1 MRSVGWKTYA
11 LIGLSLIFAAFAFW
25 RCYSGRFQPVTP
37 NMLMN
42 SGLSIP
48 YAAEQDFL
56 SVTRC
61 CLRHSASWLEQ
72 MTFYAMHHDDA
83 LPDTKGL
90 YFVYAIG
97 AALACIMVY
106 RVGAACVNAYVG
118 LLASLLMACMP
129 LQDWANCAFT
139 AALVLFNWDRLL
151 SALKFNTY
159 LTWALYFLSSI
170 MMLFNCFFTET
181 VLLQWWFGAQLA
193 ALLIRYALISRH
205 HRSPYFLS
213 SDIKPRILVKGESHV
228 KDVYVFLGINIA
240 IGVAFAVISLMIYS
254 FAVQRDM
261 HMRTFF
267 MIILRSLGLVLVMG
281 TVYILMP
288 NHHDLREKFVKYLKR
303 VLERIF
309 NQHPDRTFFH
319 IRIAHLGMALGV
331 YALAIMAFAPFV
343 LKIYGI
349 QMRFFVSNGLA
360 AYRAFS
366 EDAGLMVR
374 WAPVAPFVCAAF
386 AYAMYKLGKLRSQDA
401 CGVLSICC
409 FAVLFLI
416 QQRYAPLSA
425 PFFVLSVL
433 SIPYLVIRL
442 AFGYKEKEQKPLEEG
457 ADA

>member
-1 MRSVGWKTYA
+1 MRSVGWRTY
-11 LIGLSLIFAAFAFW
+11 LLTGLSLVFAVFAFW

-37 NMLMN
+37 NMLIN

-56 SVTRC
+56 SVTKC

-83 LPDTKGL
+83 LADTKSL

-97 AALACIMVY
+97 AALACIMAF
-106 RVGAACVNAYVG
+106 RVGSACINAYVG
-118 LLASLLMACMP
+118 LLASLLLACMP
-129 LQDWANCAFT
+129 LQNWANCAFT

-193 ALLIRYALISRH
+193 ALLIRYAIVPRRH
-205 HRSPYFLS
+205 KSPYFLS
-213 SDIKPRILVKGESHV
+213 SDIRPRVLVRGESHV
-228 KDVYVFLGINIA
+228 RDVYVFLGINIA
-240 IGVAFAVISLMIYS
+240 VGISLAVVSLMIYS
-254 FAVQRDM
+254 FAIQRDM

-267 MIILRSLGLVLVMG
+267 MIILRSLGLVMVMG

-288 NHHDLREKFVKYLKR
+288 NHQELKEKFIKYVQRL
-303 VLERIF
+303 LDRIF
-309 NQHPDRTFFH
+309 NQQPERTFFH
-319 IRIAHLGMALGV
+319 TRISQLGLALGV

-360 AYRAFS
+360 AYQAFS
-366 EDAGLMVR
+366 EDAGLLVK
-374 WAPVAPFVCAAF
+374 WAPIAPFVCAAF
-386 AYAMYKLGKLRSQDA
+386 AFALYRMKKLHSQDA
-401 CGVLSICC
+401 CGILSICC
-409 FAVLFLI
+409 FAILFVF
-416 QQRYAPLSA
+416 QQRYAPISA
-425 PFFVLSVL
+425 PFYVLSVL
-433 SIPYLVIRL
+433 SIPYLVIKL
-442 AFGYKEKEQKPLEEG
+442 AFGSKAEEPPEE
-457 ADA
+457 AVDA

>member
-1 MRSVGWKTYA
+1 MRSVGWKTY
-11 LIGLSLIFAAFAFW
+11 LMFGLSLVFAAFAFW

-56 SVTRC
+56 SVTKC

-83 LPDTKGL
+83 LPDTRGL
-90 YFVYAIG
+90 YFVYALG
-97 AALACIMVY
+97 AALACIMVF
-106 RVGAACVNAYVG
+106 RVGASCVNGYVG
-118 LLASLLMACMP
+118 LLASLLLACMP
-129 LQDWANCAFT
+129 LQNWANCAFT

-193 ALLIRYALISRH
+193 ALLIRYAIVPKH

-213 SDIKPRILVKGESHV
+213 SEIKPRILVKGESHI

-240 IGVAFAVISLMIYS
+240 VGITFAVVSLMVYS

-267 MIILRSLGLVLVMG
+267 TIILRSLGLVMVMG

-288 NHHDLREKFVKYLKR
+288 NHADLREKFVKYIKR
-303 VLERIF
+303 VLDRIF

-319 IRIAHLGMALGV
+319 VRIAQLGLALGV

-360 AYRAFS
+360 AYQAFS
-366 EDAGLMVR
+366 EDASMLVK
-374 WAPVAPFVCAAF
+374 WAPAAPFVCAALAF
-386 AYAMYKLGKLRSQDA
+386 VMFRLGKLRSQDA
-401 CGVLSICC
+401 CGILSICC
-409 FAVLFLI
+409 FAILFLF

-425 PFFVLSVL
+425 PFYVLSVL
-433 SIPYLVIRL
+433 SIPYLIIRL
-442 AFGYKEKEQKPLEEG
+442 GLGYKEEEPLVVEEG
-457 ADA
+457 SHA

>member
-1 MRSVGWKTYA
+1 MRSVGWRTYL
-11 LIGLSLIFAAFAFW
+11 LIGLSFVFAAFAFW

-37 NMLMN
+37 VMLMN

-56 SVTRC
+56 SVTKC

-72 MTFYAMHHDDA
+72 MMFYTMHHDDA
-83 LPDTKGL
+83 LPDTRGL
-90 YFVYAIG
+90 YFVYAMG
-97 AALACIMVY
+97 AALACIMVF

-118 LLASLLMACMP
+118 LAASLLLACMP

-193 ALLIRYALISRH
+193 ALLIRYALVSKRH
-205 HRSPYFLS
+205 KSPYFMS
-213 SDIKPRILVKGESHV
+213 SEVRPRILVKGESHV

-240 IGVAFAVISLMIYS
+240 VGVTFAVVSLMIYS
-254 FAVQRDM
+254 FAVQHDM

-267 MIILRSLGLVLVMG
+267 LIILRSMALVFVLG

-288 NHHDLREKFVKYLKR
+288 VHQDLREKFVKYLKR
-303 VLERIF
+303 MLDRIF
-309 NQHPDRTFFH
+309 NQHPGRTFFYM
-319 IRIAHLGMALGV
+319 RVSHLGLALGV

-360 AYRAFS
+360 AYQAFS
-366 EDAGLMVR
+366 DDAGFLIK
-374 WAPVAPFVCAAF
+374 WAPLAPVLCAALAF
-386 AYAMYKLGKLRSQDA
+386 VMYKAERLHSQDA
-401 CGVLSICC
+401 CGILSVCC
-409 FAVLFLI
+409 FAVLFII

-425 PFFVLSVL
+425 PFYVLSVL
-433 SIPYLVIRL
+433 SIPYLVIKLAIGRGEEVRL
-442 AFGYKEKEQKPLEEG
+442 EG
-457 ADA
+457 TPGA

>member
-42 SGLSIP
+42 SGLSVP

-56 SVTRC
+56 SVTKC

-83 LPDTKGL
+83 LPDTRGL
-90 YFVYAIG
+90 YFVYALG

-106 RVGAACVNAYVG
+106 RVGAACVNCYVG

-193 ALLIRYALISRH
+193 ALLIRYAIVPKR
-205 HRSPYFLS
+205 HRSPYFLPN
-213 SDIKPRILVKGESHV
+213 DIKPRILVKGESHI

-240 IGVAFAVISLMIYS
+240 VGVVFAVLSLMIYS
-254 FAVQRDM
+254 FAAQRDM

-267 MIILRSLGLVLVMG
+267 TIILRSLGLVMIMG

-288 NHHDLREKFVKYLKR
+288 NHHDLREKFVKYLQR
-303 VLERIF
+303 VLDRIF
-309 NQHPDRTFFH
+309 NQHPERTFFNV
-319 IRIAHLGMALGV
+319 RISQLGLALGV

-360 AYRAFS
+360 AYQAFS
-366 EDAGLMVR
+366 EDAGMLVK
-374 WAPVAPFVCAAF
+374 WAPAAPLLCAALAF
-386 AYAMYKLGKLRSQDA
+386 WMYRKKKLRTPDA
-401 CGVLSICC
+401 CGVLSVCC
-409 FAVLFLI
+409 FAVLFII

-425 PFFVLSVL
+425 PFYVLSVL
-433 SIPYLVIRL
+433 SIPYLIVRL
-442 AFGYKEKEQKPLEEG
+442 ALGYKEETKLPEEG
-457 ADA
+457 ANA

>member
-1 MRSVGWKTYA
+1 MRSVGWRTY
-11 LIGLSLIFAAFAFW
+11 LLTGLSLVFAVFAFW

-37 NMLMN
+37 NMLIN

-56 SVTRC
+56 SVTKC

-83 LPDTKGL
+83 LADTKSL

-97 AALACIMVY
+97 AALACIMVF
-106 RVGAACVNAYVG
+106 RVGSACINAYVG
-118 LLASLLMACMP
+118 LLASLLLACMP
-129 LQDWANCAFT
+129 LQNWANCAFT

-193 ALLIRYALISRH
+193 ALLIRYAIVPRH

-213 SDIKPRILVKGESHV
+213 SDIRPRVLVRGESHV

-240 IGVAFAVISLMIYS
+240 VGISLAVVSLMVYS
-254 FAVQRDM
+254 FAIQRDM

-267 MIILRSLGLVLVMG
+267 MIILRSLGLVMVMG

-288 NHHDLREKFVKYLKR
+288 NHQELKEKFIKYVQRL
-303 VLERIF
+303 LDRIF
-309 NQHPDRTFFH
+309 NQQPERTFFH
-319 IRIAHLGMALGV
+319 TRISQLGLALGV

-360 AYRAFS
+360 AYQAFS
-366 EDAGLMVR
+366 EDAGLLVK
-374 WAPVAPFVCAAF
+374 WAPIAPFVCAAF
-386 AYAMYKLGKLRSQDA
+386 AFALYRMKKLHSQDA
-401 CGVLSICC
+401 CGILSICC
-409 FAVLFLI
+409 FAILFVF
-416 QQRYAPLSA
+416 QQRYAPISA

-433 SIPYLVIRL
+433 AVPYLVIKL
-442 AFGYKEKEQKPLEEG
+442 ALGSKAEEPPEEE

>member
-1 MRSVGWKTYA
+1 MRSIGWKTY
-11 LIGLSLIFAAFAFW
+11 LMIGLSLVFAAFAFW

-56 SVTRC
+56 SVTKC

-83 LPDTKGL
+83 LPDTKGI
-90 YFVYAIG
+90 YFVYALG

-106 RVGAACVNAYVG
+106 RVGAACINCYVG
-118 LLASLLMACMP
+118 LLASLLLACMP
-129 LQDWANCAFT
+129 LQNWANCAFT

-159 LTWALYFLSSI
+159 FTWALYFLSSI

-193 ALLIRYALISRH
+193 ALLIRYVTIPKY
-205 HRSPYFLS
+205 HRSPYFMY
-213 SDIKPRILVKGESHV
+213 SDIKPRILVKGESHI
-228 KDVYVFLGINIA
+228 KDVYVFLGIIIA
-240 IGVAFAVISLMIYS
+240 VGVTFAIVSLMVYS

-267 MIILRSLGLVLVMG
+267 MIILRSLALVVVMG
-281 TVYILMP
+281 AVYILMP
-288 NHHDLREKFVKYLKR
+288 NHFELREKFVKYLKR
-303 VLERIF
+303 MLDRIF
-309 NQHPDRTFFH
+309 NQHPERTFFH
-319 IRIAHLGMALGV
+319 VRIAQLGLALGV

-360 AYRAFS
+360 AYQAFS
-366 EDAGLMVR
+366 EDASMLVK
-374 WAPVAPFVCAAF
+374 WAPIAPFVCAALSF
-386 AYAMYKLGKLRSQDA
+386 VMYKLGKLRSQDA

-425 PFFVLSVL
+425 PFYVLSVL
-433 SIPYLVIRL
+433 SIPYLIMRL
-442 AFGYKEKEQKPLEEG
+442 AFGYKKETKLTEEG
-457 ADA
+457 DNA

>member
-1 MRSVGWKTYA
+1 MRQVGWKTY
-11 LIGLSLIFAAFAFW
+11 LLVGLSLLCAAFAFW

-42 SGLSIP
+42 SGLSVP

-56 SVTRC
+56 SVTKC
-61 CLRHSASWLEQ
+61 CLAHSASWLEQ

-83 LPDTKGL
+83 LPDTRGI

-97 AALACIMVY
+97 AALSCIMVF
-106 RVGAACVNAYVG
+106 RVGAACVNSCVG
-118 LLASLLMACMP
+118 LLAALLMACMP
-129 LQDWANCAFT
+129 LQNWANCAFT

-159 LTWALYFLSSI
+159 LAWALYFLSSI

-193 ALLIRYALISRH
+193 SLLIRYAIVPKRCE
-205 HRSPYFLS
+205 SPYFSS
-213 SDIKPRILVKGESHV
+213 SDIKPRILVKGEGHLR
-228 KDVYVFLGINIA
+228 DVYVFLGVVIA
-240 IGVAFAVISLMIYS
+240 IGVTLAVISLMIYS
-254 FAVQRDM
+254 FAIQRNM
-261 HMRTFF
+261 HMNTFF
-267 MIILRSLGLVLVMG
+267 LIILRSLALVLVMG
-281 TVYILMP
+281 TVYIMMP
-288 NHHDLREKFVKYLKR
+288 NHHELRENFLKYSDRMLD
-303 VLERIF
+303 RIF
-309 NQHPDRTFFH
+309 NQRPERTFFH
-319 IRIAHLGMALGV
+319 VKIAQLVLALGV

-343 LKIYGI
+343 LKIYGL

-360 AYRAFS
+360 AYQAFS
-366 EDAGLMVR
+366 ADAGVLAKC
-374 WAPVAPFVCAAF
+374 APLAPFLCAAL
-386 AYAMYKLGKLRSQDA
+386 AYAMYRFGKLHSQDA

-409 FAVLFLI
+409 FSVLFLI

-442 AFGYKEKEQKPLEEG
+442 AIGYEKGKSFSSGEESH
-457 ADA
+457 A